1 LAETESGTVLERNIE
16 TEMRKSYLE
25 YAMSVIVGR
34 ALPDARDGL
43 KPVHRRVLFAMRE
56 MGSGPRSP
64 YKKSARIV
72 GDTMGKY
79 HPHGDQAIYDT
90 MVRMAQDFSL
100 RYPLVDGQGN
110 FGSVDGDRA
119 AAMRYTES
127 RLAPIAETV
136 LRDID
141 EDTVDFIDNYD
152 GSLQEPSVLPGVLP
166 GLLVNGSAGIAV
178 GMATNMPPHNLAEVV
193 EALLLQLADPGVS
206 LARIMEVL
214 PGPDFPTG
222 GTIMGRQG
230 IYNAFSKGQGQI
242 KLRGSVAHEEVGKQ
256 QRLIIREIPYGLQKN
271 RLLEEISKLVRD
283 KKVAGIRDLRDESDR
298 HGMRVVVELK
308 QDASPQIVENLLFK
322 HSALESSFA
331 VNAVA
336 LVKGQPVRLALPQL
350 LAVYLEHRREVVER
364 RSRYRLKKAQERGHI
379 VEGLLLAISQLDAII
394 DFIRKADGRD
404 AVVAGLQTQFNL
416 SEPQAKAIAEMRLY
430 QLSRQDA
437 DARRDELA
445 ELKATITDLQDVLA
459 RTERVSEIIRT
470 ELLELKEK
478 YGDERRTEISD
489 WEGDIDTEDLIPRSQ
504 VVVMRTQEGYIKR
517 VELDEYRAQRRG
529 GKGRIGIKAK
539 EGDTPVE
546 IYSLGSHDHILFFTS
561 DGSMYFL
568 KAWQIPDVSRYAKG
582 TPLVQL
588 LEKLD
593 KKRHKSNEKVL
604 RMLPVANLEAEG
616 HYLVLAT
623 RNGIVKR
630 TRLEEFTKRIA
641 RGWKVDQ
648 GFRAITLKEGD
659 ELIDVAISDGSS
671 QVMFATRN
679 GMANRASEGEI
690 RVVGRGGQGVIG
702 IRLKEGDSVIS
713 MALVDDEGILLTITE
728 LGYGKRAS
736 VANYR
741 LTKRGARGVLNLKP
755 DKKSGAVI
763 ACLPVGEAQQL
774 LATTSSGKVIRTE
787 IDSIREIKRI
797 GRGVKVMSLEKGEK
811 VVAVALHTEVES
823 DNDELVAADEQATAA
838 GLCPECRSGR
848 LKPDGDKLICGTCG
862 LIIDA

>member
-1 LAETESGTVLERNIE
+1 
-16 TEMRKSYLE
+16 MRKSYLE

-141 EDTVDFIDNYD
+141 EDTVDFVDNYD

-178 GMATNMPPHNLAEVV
+178 GMATNMPPHNLTEVV
-193 EALLLQLADPGVS
+193 EALLLQLADPEVS
-206 LARIMEVL
+206 LSRIMEVL

-242 KLRGSVAHEEVGKQ
+242 KLRGRVAHEEAGKQ
-256 QRLIIREIPYGLQKN
+256 QRLIISEIPYGLQKN

-364 RSRYRLKKAQERGHI
+364 RSRYRLKKAQERAH
-379 VEGLLLAISQLDAII
+379 
-394 DFIRKADGRD
+394 
-404 AVVAGLQTQFNL
+404 
-416 SEPQAKAIAEMRLY
+416 
-430 QLSRQDA
+430 
-437 DARRDELA
+437 
-445 ELKATITDLQDVLA
+445 
-459 RTERVSEIIRT
+459 
-470 ELLELKEK
+470 
-478 YGDERRTEISD
+478 
-489 WEGDIDTEDLIPRSQ
+489 
-504 VVVMRTQEGYIKR
+504 
-517 VELDEYRAQRRG
+517 
-529 GKGRIGIKAK
+529 
-539 EGDTPVE
+539 
-546 IYSLGSHDHILFFTS
+546 
-561 DGSMYFL
+561 
-568 KAWQIPDVSRYAKG
+568 
-582 TPLVQL
+582 
-588 LEKLD
+588 
-593 KKRHKSNEKVL
+593 
-604 RMLPVANLEAEG
+604 
-616 HYLVLAT
+616 
-623 RNGIVKR
+623 
-630 TRLEEFTKRIA
+630 
-641 RGWKVDQ
+641 
-648 GFRAITLKEGD
+648 
-659 ELIDVAISDGSS
+659 
-671 QVMFATRN
+671 
-679 GMANRASEGEI
+679 
-690 RVVGRGGQGVIG
+690 
-702 IRLKEGDSVIS
+702 
-713 MALVDDEGILLTITE
+713 
-728 LGYGKRAS
+728 
-736 VANYR
+736 
-741 LTKRGARGVLNLKP
+741 
-755 DKKSGAVI
+755 
-763 ACLPVGEAQQL
+763 
-774 LATTSSGKVIRTE
+774 
-787 IDSIREIKRI
+787 
-797 GRGVKVMSLEKGEK
+797 
-811 VVAVALHTEVES
+811 
-823 DNDELVAADEQATAA
+823 
-838 GLCPECRSGR
+838 
-848 LKPDGDKLICGTCG
+848 
-862 LIIDA
+862 

>member
-1 LAETESGTVLERNIE
+1 MAETESDTVLERNIE

-141 EDTVDFIDNYD
+141 EDTVDFVDNYD

-166 GLLVNGSAGIAV
+166 GLLLNGSAGIAV
-178 GMATNMPPHNLAEVV
+178 GMTTNMPPHNLTEVV
-193 EALLLQLADPGVS
+193 EALLLQLADPEVS
-206 LARIMEVL
+206 LSRIMEVL

-242 KLRGSVAHEEVGKQ
+242 KLRGRVAHEEAGKQ
-256 QRLIIREIPYGLQKN
+256 QRLIVSEIPYGLQKN

-336 LVKGQPVRLALPQL
+336 LVKGQPVRLALPQQ

-364 RSRYRLKKAQERGHI
+364 RSRYRLKKAQERAHI

-437 DARRDELA
+437 NARRDELA

-459 RTERVSEIIRT
+459 RTERVSEIIRA

-546 IYSLGSHDHILFFTS
+546 IYSLGSHDHVLFFTS
-561 DGSMYFL
+561 DGAMYFL
-568 KAWQIPDVSRYAKG
+568 KAWQVPDVSRYAKG

-588 LEKLD
+588 LQKLD
-593 KKRHKSNEKVL
+593 EKRHESDEKVL

-630 TRLEEFTKRIA
+630 TRLEEFTQRIA

-659 ELIDVAISDGSS
+659 ELIDVAISDGSN

-690 RVVGRGGQGVIG
+690 RVVGRGGQG
-702 IRLKEGDSVIS
+702 
-713 MALVDDEGILLTITE
+713 
-728 LGYGKRAS
+728 
-736 VANYR
+736 
-741 LTKRGARGVLNLKP
+741 
-755 DKKSGAVI
+755 
-763 ACLPVGEAQQL
+763 
-774 LATTSSGKVIRTE
+774 
-787 IDSIREIKRI
+787 
-797 GRGVKVMSLEKGEK
+797 
-811 VVAVALHTEVES
+811 
-823 DNDELVAADEQATAA
+823 
-838 GLCPECRSGR
+838 
-848 LKPDGDKLICGTCG
+848 
-862 LIIDA
+862 

>member
-1 LAETESGTVLERNIE
+1 MAETESDTVLERNIE

-127 RLAPIAETV
+127 RLATIAETV

-141 EDTVDFIDNYD
+141 EDTVDFVDNYD

-178 GMATNMPPHNLAEVV
+178 GMATNMPPHNLTEVV
-193 EALLLQLADPGVS
+193 KALLLQLADPEVS
-206 LARIMEVL
+206 LSRIMEVL

-242 KLRGSVAHEEVGKQ
+242 KLRGRVAHEEAGKQ
-256 QRLIIREIPYGLQKN
+256 QRLIVSEIPYGLQKN

-336 LVKGQPVRLALPQL
+336 LVKGQPVRLALPQQ

-364 RSRYRLKKAQERGHI
+364 RSRYRLKKAQERAHI

-459 RTERVSEIIRT
+459 RTERVSEIIRA

-478 YGDERRTEISD
+478 YGGERRTEISD

-546 IYSLGSHDHILFFTS
+546 IYSLGSHDHVLFFTS
-561 DGSMYFL
+561 DGAMYFL
-568 KAWQIPDVSRYAKG
+568 KAWQVPDVSRYAKG

-588 LEKLD
+588 LQKLD
-593 KKRHKSNEKVL
+593 EKRHESDEKVL
-604 RMLPVANLEAEG
+604 RMLPVANLETEG

-630 TRLEEFTKRIA
+630 TRLEEFTQRIA

-713 MALVDDEGILLTITE
+713 MALVDNEGTLLTITE

-741 LTKRGARGVLNLKP
+741 LTKRG
-755 DKKSGAVI
+755 
-763 ACLPVGEAQQL
+763 
-774 LATTSSGKVIRTE
+774 
-787 IDSIREIKRI
+787 
-797 GRGVKVMSLEKGEK
+797 GR
-811 VVAVALHTEVES
+811 VE
-823 DNDELVAADEQATAA
+823 
-838 GLCPECRSGR
+838 
-848 LKPDGDKLICGTCG
+848 
-862 LIIDA
+862 